1 MKTRLSKPLALATAI
16 AGIVLLPACSSDV
29 ETADAD
35 LATKDDT
42 TQTVAA
48 LLSDLPELSKLNSAM
63 SAAQLGSVFDGP
75 ASYTLLAPNDAAFDA
90 LGDRGNVLTSEE
102 QRPVLV
108 ALLRNH
114 MLPGHLTPENITDA
128 IKSQGGT
135 VSMTTLGGGT
145 VTFSMDKDSLV
156 ISNGDGSTARL
167 AGSASAA
174 TNGVIIP
181 MDAVL
186 IPEAAPGA

>member
-1 MKTRLSKPLALATAI
+1 MKTRLSKPLAIASAI
-16 AGIVLLPACSSDV
+16 AGILLLPACSSDV

-35 LATKDDT
+35 LATKEDS

-48 LLSDLPELSKLNSAM
+48 LLSDLPELAKLNSAI
-63 SAAQLGSVFDGP
+63 SASQLGSVFDGP
-75 ASYTLLAPNDAAFDA
+75 ASYTLLAPNDAAFEA
-90 LGDRGNVLTSEE
+90 LGERGETLTSEE

-108 ALLRNH
+108 ALLRDH
-114 MLPGHLTPENITDA
+114 MLPGHVTPENIAEA

-135 VSMTTLGGGT
+135 VTMTTLAGGT
-145 VTFSMDKDSLV
+145 VTFSMGKDSLV
-156 ISNGDGSTARL
+156 ISNGDGSTAKV
-167 AGSASAA
+167 AGVARAA

-186 IPEAAPGA
+186 IPKSAPGA